1 MGPTLMQTKSFYA
14 TASCALALMLS
25 GCGEKKPEAAKGA
38 AAAAAVPVVTT
49 NVRQATVP
57 VYSEITARTD
67 SPETV
72 NVEARVAAFLKSQH
86 FEEGR
91 QVQKGQLLFTLDDRE
106 YAAKLQQAK
115 ASLAKAEADLASAR
129 DRATVASAEAN
140 LEVAKA
146 QLGKANQ
153 DVARLKPLAEQQA
166 VPQQDYDNALAMQ
179 KAAMADVA
187 SRNASLETARVN
199 QKTSIGQAEAAVLT
213 AKAQIVQAELDVSY
227 CHITAPISG
236 LIGTRQ
242 VAPGNLVG
250 KTGPTLLATI
260 SVLNPIRALLSI
272 SESEYLRLV
281 KRHKAATG
289 AIPLELILADGS
301 TFSQKGRI
309 IIADRAVD
317 LQTGT
322 LSLIAEFPNPDN
334 LLRPGQFGR
343 VRAAVEMAENAL
355 LVPQKAVTEM
365 QSAKIVYVVSSEN
378 KVQLRTV
385 VLGQRVGQDYIVTE
399 GLKPGEKI
407 IVEGLMKVRP
417 GSTVVPTDKP
427 ATSEPSADRKG

>member
-1 MGPTLMQTKSFYA
+1 MDPNLMRKTSIFLLFC
-14 TASCALALMLS
+14 CAFALLLC
-25 GCGEKKPEAAKGA
+25 GCGDKKPEAAKSA
-38 AAAAAVPVVTT
+38 AATAVPVVTAA
-49 NVRQATVP
+49 VRQATVP
-57 VYSEITARTD
+57 IYSEITARTD

-72 NVEARVAAFLKSQH
+72 NIEARVAAFLMSQH

-91 QVQKGQLLFTLDDRE
+91 LVQKGQLLFTLDDRE
-106 YAAKLQQAK
+106 YQAKLQQAK

-140 LEVAKA
+140 LEVAQA

-153 DVARLKPLAEQQA
+153 DVSRLKPLAEQQA

-179 KAAMADVA
+179 KAAAADVA
-187 SRNASLETARVN
+187 SRVAAVETSKVN
-199 QKTSIGQAEAAVLT
+199 QKTSVGQALAAVES
-213 AKAQIVQAELDVSY
+213 AKASIVQAELDLSY
-227 CHITAPISG
+227 CHITSPITG

-250 KTGPTLLATI
+250 KTGPTLLATV
-260 SVLNPIRALLSI
+260 SVLNPIRVFLSI
-272 SESEYLRLV
+272 SEAEYLRLV
-281 KRHKAATG
+281 KLHKSATG
-289 AIPLELILADGS
+289 SIPLGLILADGS
-301 TFSQKGRI
+301 EFVQKGKI

-317 LQTGT
+317 LATGT
-322 LSLIAEFPNPDN
+322 LSLVAEFPNPDN

-343 VRAAVEMAENAL
+343 VRAAVETAQNAL

-365 QSAKIVYVVSSEN
+365 QSAKIVYVVSPEN
-378 KVQLRTV
+378 KVQLRSV

-417 GSTVVPTDKP
+417 GSAVIPTDKP
-427 ATSEPSADRKG
+427 ATAEPSADRKG

>member
-1 MGPTLMQTKSFYA
+1 MRIDSIYPLMGAGLVFLL
-14 TASCALALMLS
+14 C
-25 GCGEKKPEAAKGA
+25 GCGGKKPAPSKSA
-38 AAAAAVPVVTT
+38 AAVAVPVVAST
-49 NVRQATVP
+49 VRQATVP

-72 NVEARVAAFLKSQH
+72 NIEARVAAFLKSQH

-91 QVQKGQLLFTLDDRE
+91 LVQKGQLLFTLDDRE
-106 YAAKLQQAK
+106 YQARLQQAK

-140 LEVAKA
+140 LEVAQA

-153 DVARLKPLAEQQA
+153 DVSRLKPLAEQQA

-179 KAAMADVA
+179 KAAAADVA
-187 SRNASLETARVN
+187 SRAAALETAKVS
-199 QKTSIGQAEAAVLT
+199 QKTSIGQALAAVES
-213 AKAQIVQAELDVSY
+213 AKASIVQAELDLSY
-227 CHITAPISG
+227 CHITSPITG

-260 SVLNPIRALLSI
+260 SVLNPIRVLLSI
-272 SESEYLRLV
+272 SEAEYLRLV
-281 KRHKAATG
+281 KRHKGATG

-301 TFSQKGRI
+301 TFPQKGRI

-322 LSLIAEFPNPDN
+322 LSLIAEFPNPEN
-334 LLRPGQFGR
+334 ILRPGQFGR
-343 VRAAVEMAENAL
+343 IRAAVEMAENAL

-365 QSAKIVYVVSSEN
+365 QSAKVVYVVGPGN
-378 KVQLRTV
+378 KVQLRSV
-385 VLGQRVGQDYIVTE
+385 ALGERVGHDYIVTE
-399 GLKPGEKI
+399 GVKAGEKI
-407 IVEGLMKVRP
+407 IVEGVMKVRP
-417 GSTVVPTDKP
+417 GATVVPTDKP
-427 ATSEPSADRKG
+427 ITNEPAADKKG